1 MIEEKTVTETREL
14 LQERLDAE
22 VKYLKDLEERFG
34 HTGMA
39 DSRLRAARELFRLID
54 KYIEIHEGD
63 PLLYSAVDHGTKVVS
78 EASYFNLIDIIE
90 STHTMFTPSM
100 MPLYIVA
107 GYDIITDAMGGTV
120 QASAISATA
129 RLLYDE
135 QDGLGDPGVP
145 AVVVGELIR
154 ARLDAVLAEIPAGDR

>member
-1 MIEEKTVTETREL
+1 MIEEKTVTETRQL
-14 LQERLDAE
+14 LQGWLYAEER
-22 VKYLKDLEERFG
+22 YLKDLEERFG

-63 PLLYSAVDHGTKVVS
+63 PLLYSAVDHGTNLVS
-78 EASYFNLIDIIE
+78 QASYFNLIEVIE

-107 GYDIITDAMGGTV
+107 GYDIITDAMNGAV
-120 QASAISATA
+120 QASAIAATA
-129 RLLYDE
+129 RALYDE
-135 QDGLGDPGVP
+135 QDELGDPGVP

-154 ARLDAVLAEIPAGDR
+154 ARLDAVLAGIPAGDR